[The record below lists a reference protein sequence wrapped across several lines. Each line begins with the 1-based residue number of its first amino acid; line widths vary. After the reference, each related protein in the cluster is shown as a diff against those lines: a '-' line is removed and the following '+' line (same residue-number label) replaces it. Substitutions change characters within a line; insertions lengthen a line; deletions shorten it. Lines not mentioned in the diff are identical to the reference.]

1 MSLQFSNIE
10 NTKEVVLVVLID
22 RRYEKK
28 QEYALPEGV
37 KKFSTGRERP
47 RSVFELN
54 REQEAPKN
62 VSRRSCDAKNETAF
76 S

>member
-1 MSLQFSNIE
+1 MTAQ
-10 NTKEVVLVVLID
+10 
-22 RRYEKK
+22 KK
-28 QEYALPEGV
+28 GEAEYALPEGV
-37 KKFSTGRERP
+37 KKFLTGRGRP

-76 S
+76 SPKAQLSWCCRLLG